1 MNSSRHVT
9 PDACGMQGPPV
20 DVEARRPFIDR
31 LLAARSRP
39 PAPGSAA
46 AMGPPKHVTAH
57 TALLHLLHSNRDL
70 LGSAVD
76 QCYAAE
82 VAVAR
87 GYFKV
92 RACVSKWKC
101 QTIGQGPD

>member
-1 MNSSRHVT
+1 MVAPRRGPVCNEAHR
-9 PDACGMQGPPV
+9 ALAWLQGPPV

-31 LLAARSRP
+31 LLAANRSRP

-46 AMGPPKHVTAH
+46 AMGPPKAVTAH

-82 VAVAR
+82 AAVAR
-87 GYFKV
+87 GYFKARVCV
-92 RACVSKWKC
+92 R
-101 QTIGQGPD
+101 D

>member
-1 MNSSRHVT
+1 
-9 PDACGMQGPPV
+9 MQGPPV

-46 AMGPPKHVTAH
+46 AMGPPKHATAH

-92 RACVSKWKC
+92 RAVHWC
-101 QTIGQGPD
+101 GE

>member
-1 MNSSRHVT
+1 M
-9 PDACGMQGPPV
+9 

-31 LLAARSRP
+31 LLASRSRP

-46 AMGPPKHVTAH
+46 AMGPPKQATAH
-57 TALLHLLHSNRDL
+57 TALLHLLESNRDL

-82 VAVAR
+82 APVAR

-92 RACVSKWKC
+92 CGC
-101 QTIGQGPD
+101 